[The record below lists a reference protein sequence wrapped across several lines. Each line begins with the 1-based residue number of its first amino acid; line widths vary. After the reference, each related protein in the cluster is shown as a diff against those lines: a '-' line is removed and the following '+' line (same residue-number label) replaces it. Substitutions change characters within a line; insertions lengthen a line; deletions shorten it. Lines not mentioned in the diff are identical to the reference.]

1 LLPYNSSHLSDAL
14 KNSELNALI
23 SLLDEPSNP
32 VFDKIREKIL
42 IYGIEAIPYLEYAWD
57 NSFNNDIQR
66 RVEEII
72 HSIQISDL
80 KHEMKYWKEK
90 DRINLLKG
98 FFLITKFQYPDLGF
112 EFIEEKIEKIRK
124 DIWLE
129 LNSNL
134 TALEK
139 IKVFNHILFDV
150 YKFSGNKTNPDAV
163 QDFFLNTMLE
173 TKKAN
178 HLTIGMLYII
188 LSQKLGLPVF
198 GVNLPQHFI
207 LAYLDDFVDERISVP
222 NENDVL
228 FYINPFN
235 KGAVFTQ
242 REIELFVK
250 HLKIKPQPD
259 FYKPCDNLSIIKRL
273 IENIIASYKKYG
285 QAEKAEEL
293 KSIAEVL

>member
-1 LLPYNSSHLSDAL
+1 LSDTL

-32 VFDKIREKIL
+32 IFDKIREKIL
-42 IYGIEAIPYLEYAWD
+42 IYGIEAIPYLESVWD
-57 NSFNNDIQR
+57 NSFSSDIQK

-80 KHEMKYWKEK
+80 KHEMKYWNEK
-90 DRINLLKG
+90 DRIHLLKG
-98 FFLITKFQYPDLGF
+98 FYLITKFQYPDLSF
-112 EFIEEKIEKIRK
+112 DVIEEKIEKIRK

-139 IKVFNHILFDV
+139 IKVLNHILFDV

-163 QDFFLNTMLE
+163 QNLFLNTMLE

-178 HLTIGMLYII
+178 HLTIGILYII

-207 LAYLDDFVDERISVP
+207 LAYVDEFEEERITAP
-222 NENDVL
+222 NENTVL

-242 REIELFVK
+242 REIELFIK

-273 IENIIASYKKYG
+273 IENIIASYKKSG